1 MDRTPSKTGLL
12 TLLQILCALGLALGI
27 VIFLPA
33 SLKTLS
39 GDLRKFAWLLG
50 AGYLLCAGLLMWRER
65 SRTVGLETLI
75 SSLVIGFAPAVL
87 WGLHIHAGA
96 ATAVPNK
103 VLYAELVWGGVLA
116 TVTVVLQRRT
126 SLRLAVLAL
135 FAAAGLVLPFL
146 KHTEPVVISDV
157 RPWRLD
163 TALYGLKVT
172 EYRKLITPSPATGGA
187 VTAFRG
193 GFVAVNG
200 VGELFLVTR
209 KPGSHEL
216 TSQHLKQPVP
226 INWHDFQHIFGQQE
240 DVTYFRTADVLVQDL
255 GEKSRVFATH
265 HYWKGDQK
273 CFVVRVS
280 MLEADTARLLQAD
293 TGDAT
298 WKTIFES
305 SPCITLDTVGPLA
318 HFGGIQIGGRMGLLG
333 PNELLVAIGDH
344 EHDGA
349 NSPELFPQDDTTS
362 YGKTIVI
369 NLTDFSHQQFS
380 KGHRNPQGL
389 FVDSPDAIWETEHG
403 PQGGDELNRVTRGA
417 NYGWPSVTY
426 GTQYGAHFWPGDPV
440 PGSHGGYAEPFYS
453 WVPSIGVSSVLV
465 MHGPQFKLWEGDVLV
480 VSLRDGALYRARIR
494 DQRIV
499 MMERMPF
506 GRRLRDIAEGSEGQL
521 LLWTDRGALLEVEA
535 DNDVGGGETVF
546 QACSGCHM
554 IGDGESNGIGPDLR
568 KVVGRP
574 VAYVAGFR
582 YSPAIRN
589 LGGKWTRDR
598 LDQFL
603 TNPQAYAPGTKM
615 RFPGVPDAGKRK
627 ELIEFLASG
636 ANNKPPPEDPVSE

>member
-1 MDRTPSKTGLL
+1 MGRAPSRTGLL
-12 TLLQILCALGLALGI
+12 TLLQILCALGLALGV
-27 VIFLPA
+27 VILLPA

-39 GDLRKFAWLLG
+39 GDLRKFALLLG
-50 AGYLLCAGLLMWRER
+50 AGYLACAGVLMWRER
-65 SRTVGLETLI
+65 RRTVGFETLVTA
-75 SSLVIGFAPAVL
+75 LVICFLPAIL
-87 WGLHIHAGA
+87 YGLHIH
-96 ATAVPNK
+96 TSVPNK
-103 VLYAELVWGGVLA
+103 VLYGELIWGGALA
-116 TVTVVLQRRT
+116 TVTVALQRLP
-126 SLRLAVLAL
+126 SLRLGLLAIFAV
-135 FAAAGLVLPFL
+135 AGLVLPFVRQTQPQVL
-146 KHTEPVVISDV
+146 PDV

-172 EYRKLITPSPATGGA
+172 EYRKLVTASPATGGA
-187 VTAFRG
+187 ITALRDRFLL
-193 GFVAVNG
+193 ANG
-200 VGELFLVTR
+200 VGDLFLLAR

-216 TSQHLKQPVP
+216 TSQHLKTSVP
-226 INWHDFQHIFGQQE
+226 INWHDFEHTFGQQE
-240 DVTYFRTADVLVQDL
+240 DVTYFRTADLLAQDL
-255 GEKSRVFATH
+255 GDKVRLFATH
-265 HYWKGDQK
+265 HYWKADQK

-280 MLEADTARLLQAD
+280 MLEVDTPRLLQAD
-293 TGDAT
+293 AGDAG

-305 SPCITLDTVGPLA
+305 TPCITLDTVGPLV
-318 HFGGIQIGGRMGLLG
+318 HFGGIQIGGRMGLLS
-333 PNELLVAIGDH
+333 PNELLVAVGDH

-349 NSPELFPQDDTTS
+349 NSPELFPQDDTSS

-389 FVDSPDAIWETEHG
+389 FVDSADAIWETEHG
-403 PQGGDELNRVTRGA
+403 PQGGDELNLVKRGS

-440 PGSHGGYAEPFYS
+440 PGSHSGYAEPFYS
-453 WVPSIGVSSVLV
+453 WVPSIGVSSLLV
-465 MHGPQFKLWEGDVLV
+465 MHGPQFKLWEGDVLI
-480 VSLRDGALYRARIR
+480 VSLRDGSLYRARVR

-499 MMERMPF
+499 MLERMPF

-521 LLWTDRGALLEVEA
+521 LLWTDRGAVLEVEA

-574 VAYVAGFR
+574 VANIAGFR
-582 YSPAIRN
+582 YSPAFQS

-603 TNPQAYAPGTKM
+603 TNPQAYVPGTKM
-615 RFPGVPDAGKRK
+615 RFSGVPDAEKRK

-636 ANNKPPPEDPVSE
+636 ANNKPPPEDQ

>member
-1 MDRTPSKTGLL
+1 MGRTPSKTGLL
-12 TLLQILCALGLALGI
+12 TLLQILCALGLALGV

-33 SLKTLS
+33 SLRTLS
-39 GDLRKFAWLLG
+39 GDLRKFALLLG
-50 AGYLLCAGLLMWRER
+50 AGYLFCAGLLMWRER
-65 SRTVGLETLI
+65 KRTVGFETLVTA
-75 SSLVIGFAPAVL
+75 LVIGFLPAVL
-87 WGLHIHAGA
+87 YGLHIH
-96 ATAVPNK
+96 TSVPNK
-103 VLYAELVWGGVLA
+103 VLYAELAWGGVLA
-116 TVTVVLQRRT
+116 IVTVALQRVPA
-126 SLRLAVLAL
+126 LRLGLLAIFAVV
-135 FAAAGLVLPFL
+135 GLVLPFVRQV
-146 KHTEPVVISDV
+146 EPQVLPAV

-172 EYRKLITPSPATGGA
+172 EYRKLIPPSPAIGGA
-187 VTAFRG
+187 VTALRD
-193 GFVAVNG
+193 GFMAVNG
-200 VGELFLVTR
+200 IGDLYLVTR

-216 TSQHLKQPVP
+216 TSQHLKTSVP
-226 INWHDFQHIFGQQE
+226 INWHDFEHTFGQQE
-240 DVTYFRTADVLVQDL
+240 DVAYFRTADLLAQDL
-255 GEKSRVFATH
+255 GAKTRLFATH
-265 HYWKGDQK
+265 HYWKVDQK

-293 TGDAT
+293 TGDAA

-305 SPCITLDTVGPLA
+305 TPCITLDTVGPLA
-318 HFGGIQIGGRMGLLG
+318 HFGGIQIGGRLGLLN
-333 PNELLVAIGDH
+333 PNELLVAVGDH

-362 YGKTIVI
+362 YGKTILI
-369 NLTDFSHQQFS
+369 NLSDFSHQQFS

-389 FVDSPDAIWETEHG
+389 FIDSPDAIWETEHG
-403 PQGGDELNRVTRGA
+403 PQGGDELNLVKRGA

-440 PGSHGGYAEPFYS
+440 PGSHSGYAEPFYS
-453 WVPSIGVSSVLV
+453 WVPSIGVSSLLV
-465 MHGPQFKLWEGDVLV
+465 VHSQQFKLWEGDVLI
-480 VSLRDGALYRARIR
+480 VSLRDGSLYRARVR

-499 MMERMPF
+499 MLERMPF
-506 GRRLRDIAEGSEGQL
+506 GRRLRDITQGSEGQL
-521 LLWTDRGALLEVEA
+521 LMWTDRGALLEVEA

-574 VAYVAGFR
+574 VANMAGFQ
-582 YSPAIRN
+582 YSPAMKN

-603 TNPQAYAPGTKM
+603 TNPQAYVPGTRM
-615 RFPGVPDAGKRK
+615 RFPGVPDAQQRK

-636 ANNKPPPEDPVSE
+636 ANNKPPPEDAVSN

>member
-1 MDRTPSKTGLL
+1 
-12 TLLQILCALGLALGI
+12 
-27 VIFLPA
+27 
-33 SLKTLS
+33 LS
-39 GDLRKFAWLLG
+39 GDLRKFALLLG

-65 SRTVGLETLI
+65 TRTVGFETLVTA
-75 SSLVIGFAPAVL
+75 LVVGFLPAVL
-87 WGLHIHAGA
+87 YGLHIHAS
-96 ATAVPNK
+96 VPNR
-103 VLYAELVWGGVLA
+103 VLYAELGWGGVLA
-116 TVTVVLQRRT
+116 MVTVALQRVPAW
-126 SLRLAVLAL
+126 RLGLLAIFAVV
-135 FAAAGLVLPFL
+135 GLVLPFVRQV
-146 KHTEPVVISDV
+146 EPQVLPAV

-172 EYRKLITPSPATGGA
+172 EYRKLIPVSAATGGA
-187 VTAFRG
+187 VTTLRD
-193 GFVAVNG
+193 GFMAVNG
-200 VGELFLVTR
+200 IGDLFLVTR

-216 TSQHLKQPVP
+216 TSKQLQPSVP
-226 INWHDFQHIFGQQE
+226 INWHDFEHIFGQQE
-240 DVTYFRTADVLVQDL
+240 DVTYFRTADLLAQDL
-255 GEKSRVFATH
+255 GATTRLFATH
-265 HYWKGDQK
+265 HYWKDDQK

-293 TGDAT
+293 TGNAA

-318 HFGGIQIGGRMGLLG
+318 HFGGIQIGGRLGLLS
-333 PNELLVAIGDH
+333 PNELLVAVGDH

-362 YGKTIVI
+362 YGKTILI

-389 FVDSPDAIWETEHG
+389 FIDSPDAIWETEHG
-403 PQGGDELNRVTRGA
+403 PQGGDELNLVKRGT

-440 PGSHGGYAEPFYS
+440 PGSHTGYAEPFYS
-453 WVPSIGVSSVLV
+453 WVPSIGVSSLLV
-465 MHGPQFKLWEGDVLV
+465 NHSRQLKLWEGDLLI
-480 VSLRDGALYRARIR
+480 VSLRDGSLYRARIR
-494 DQRIV
+494 EQRIV

-506 GRRLRDIAEGSEGQL
+506 GRRLRDITQGSEGQL
-521 LLWTDRGALLEVEA
+521 LMWTDRGALLEVEA

-574 VAYVAGFR
+574 VANIAGFR
-582 YSPAIRN
+582 YSPAMKN

-603 TNPQAYAPGTKM
+603 TNPQGFVPGTKM
-615 RFPGVPDAGKRK
+615 RFPGVSDPEKRK

-636 ANNKPPPEDPVSE
+636 ANNKPPPEDAVSE

>member
-1 MDRTPSKTGLL
+1 MGRTPSKTGLL
-12 TLLQILCALGLALGI
+12 TLLQILCALGLALGV
-27 VIFLPA
+27 VILLPA
-33 SLKTLS
+33 SLQTLS
-39 GDLRKFAWLLG
+39 GDLRKFAVLLG
-50 AGYLLCAGLLMWRER
+50 AGYLICAFVLMWRER
-65 SRTVGLETLI
+65 TGTLRFETFVTALAVCF
-75 SSLVIGFAPAVL
+75 LPAVL
-87 WGLHIHAGA
+87 YGLHIHASL
-96 ATAVPNK
+96 PNK
-103 VLYAELVWGGVLA
+103 VLYGELIWAGALA
-116 TVTVVLQRRT
+116 TVTVVLQRLP
-126 SLRLAVLAL
+126 SLRLGLLAI
-135 FAAAGLVLPFL
+135 FALAGLVLPFVRPV
-146 KHTEPVVISDV
+146 EPQVLPDV

-187 VTAFRG
+187 ITTLRD
-193 GFVAVNG
+193 GFLLANG
-200 VGELFLVTR
+200 IGDLFLVTR

-216 TSQHLKQPVP
+216 TSQHLKTSVP
-226 INWHDFQHIFGQQE
+226 INWHDFEHTFGQQE
-240 DVTYFRTADVLVQDL
+240 DVTYFRTADLLAQDL
-255 GEKSRVFATH
+255 GDKVRLFATH

-280 MLEADTARLLQAD
+280 MLEADSARLMQAD
-293 TGDAT
+293 TGAAT

-305 SPCITLDTVGPLA
+305 SPCITLDTVGPLL
-318 HFGGIQIGGRMGLLG
+318 HFGGIQIGGRLGLLS
-333 PNELLVAIGDH
+333 PNELLVAVGDH

-362 YGKTIVI
+362 YGKTILI

-389 FVDSPDAIWETEHG
+389 FIDGPDAIWETEHG
-403 PQGGDELNRVTRGA
+403 PQGGDELNLLKRGN

-440 PGSHGGYAEPFYS
+440 PGSHSGYAEPFYS
-453 WVPSIGVSSVLV
+453 WVPSIGVSSLLV
-465 MHGPQFKLWEGDVLV
+465 MHGPQFKLWEGDVLI
-480 VSLRDGALYRARIR
+480 VSLRDGSLYRARIR
-494 DQRIV
+494 EQRIV
-499 MMERMPF
+499 MLERMPF
-506 GRRLRDIAEGSEGQL
+506 ARRLRDIAEGSEGQL
-521 LLWTDRGALLEVEA
+521 LMWTDRGAVLEVEA

-574 VAYVAGFR
+574 VANITGFH
-582 YSPAIRN
+582 YSAALQS

-603 TNPQAYAPGTKM
+603 ANPQAYVPGTKM

-636 ANNKPPPEDPVSE
+636 ANNKPPPEDPVKE

>member
-1 MDRTPSKTGLL
+1 MGSSPSKTGLL
-12 TLLQILCALGLALGI
+12 TLLQILCALGLALGV
-27 VIFLPA
+27 VILLPA
-33 SLKTLS
+33 SLQTLS
-39 GDLRKFAWLLG
+39 RDLRTFALLLG
-50 AGYLLCAGLLMWRER
+50 VGYLLCAIVLMWRER
-65 SRTVGLETLI
+65 TRTLRFETFVTA
-75 SSLVIGFAPAVL
+75 LVVCFLPAIL
-87 WGLHIHAGA
+87 YGLHIHAS
-96 ATAVPNK
+96 VPNK
-103 VLYAELVWGGVLA
+103 VLFGELIWGGTLA
-116 TVTVVLQRRT
+116 AVTVALQRLP
-126 SLRLAVLAL
+126 SLRLGLLSIIAVV
-135 FAAAGLVLPFL
+135 GLVLPFIRQV
-146 KHTEPVVISDV
+146 EPKVLPDV

-172 EYRKLITPSPATGGA
+172 EYRKLITASPATGGA
-187 VTAFRG
+187 ITTLRD
-193 GFVAVNG
+193 GFLLANG
-200 VGELFLVTR
+200 VGDLFLVTR
-209 KPGSHEL
+209 KQGGHEL
-216 TSQHLKQPVP
+216 TSQHLKTSVP
-226 INWHDFQHIFGQQE
+226 INWHDFQHTFGEQE
-240 DVTYFRTADVLVQDL
+240 DVTYFRTADLLAQDL
-255 GEKSRVFATH
+255 GDKVRLFATH

-280 MLEADTARLLQAD
+280 MLETDSARLMQAD

-305 SPCITLDTVGPLA
+305 TPCITLDTVGPLA
-318 HFGGIQIGGRMGLLG
+318 HFGGIQIGGRMGLLS
-333 PNELLVAIGDH
+333 PNELLVAVGDH

-403 PQGGDELNRVTRGA
+403 PQGGDELNLVKRGN
-417 NYGWPSVTY
+417 NYGWPSATY

-440 PGSHGGYAEPFYS
+440 PGSHTGYAEPFYS
-453 WVPSIGVSSVLV
+453 WVPSIGVSSLLV
-465 MHGPQFKLWEGDVLV
+465 MHGPQFKLWEGDVLI
-480 VSLRDGALYRARIR
+480 VSLRDGSLYRARIR

-499 MMERMPF
+499 MMERIPF
-506 GRRLRDIAEGSEGQL
+506 GRRLRDITEGSEGQL
-521 LLWTDRGALLEVEA
+521 LMWTDRGAVLEVEA

-554 IGDGESNGIGPDLR
+554 IGDGDSNGIGPDLR

-574 VAYVAGFR
+574 VANMPGFR
-582 YSPAIRN
+582 YSPAFQN

-603 TNPQAYAPGTKM
+603 TNPQAYVPGTKM
-615 RFPGVPDAGKRK
+615 RFPGVPDAEKRK

-636 ANNKPPPEDPVSE
+636 ANNKPPPEDPVKE